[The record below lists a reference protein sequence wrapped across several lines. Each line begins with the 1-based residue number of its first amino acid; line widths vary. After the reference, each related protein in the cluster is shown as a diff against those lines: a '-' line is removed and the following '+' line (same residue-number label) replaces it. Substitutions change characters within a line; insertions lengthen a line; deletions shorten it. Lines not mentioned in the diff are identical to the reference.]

1 MFGVVF
7 TQITRRDALRLCLLR
22 DCSTVARDAGY
33 KIGVAITS
41 SLWNLAE
48 GHIEQVVLL
57 AIKATQQTEDL
68 RVFFWWRGTRLKVEM
83 TCEAVGDPPCLT
95 IMFPDEY

>member
-1 MFGVVF
+1 MFGVTF
-7 TQITRRDALRLCLLR
+7 DHITRQEALRLCLLR
-22 DCSTVARDAGY
+22 DCGAIARAAGY
-33 KIGVAITS
+33 KIGVAMTA

-48 GHIEQVVLL
+48 DDFESVVML
-57 AIKATQQTEDL
+57 AIKASWQTEDL
-68 RVFFWWRGTRLKVEM
+68 RVLFWWRGTRLKVEM